1 MGGTSDQWTI
11 GRLLDWT
18 RQHLAEKDVD
28 QPRLCA
34 ELLLAHALGCKKID
48 LYTRFEHV
56 PDQQQRAALRDLV
69 RQAAK
74 RVPIAYLTGKK
85 EFFSLDFEVTPAV
98 LIPRP
103 ETELLVEEVISYC
116 RPGNRQSWNILELG
130 TGSGCIAVAAARYVT
145 NARLV
150 ASDIS
155 AEALAVAGRNVE
167 RHGVA
172 DRVKLI
178 EADGLTLPAEV
189 IPDGGFDMIVSN
201 PPYVSTEQ
209 VELLE
214 PEVARYEPR
223 VALVA
228 GAEGLVFYRLLA
240 GGGAKLL
247 WPGGAVF
254 VEVGCGQHEQVARIF
269 AESERFE
276 LVKVSTDLAGI
287 ERLMHF
293 RLTG

>member
-1 MGGTSDQWTI
+1 
-11 GRLLDWT
+11 LDWT

-69 RQAAK
+69 RQAAR

-167 RHGVA
+167 RHGLA

-178 EADGLTLPAEV
+178 EADGLELPAEV

-214 PEVARYEPR
+214 PGVGRYEPR

-240 GGGAKLL
+240 GSGAKLL
-247 WPGGAVF
+247 WPGGAVL

-276 LVKVSTDLAGI
+276 LVRVRADLAGI

>member
-1 MGGTSDQWTI
+1 MGGASDQWTI

-56 PDQQQRAALRDLV
+56 PDEQQRAALRDLV

-178 EADGLTLPAEV
+178 EADGLELPAEV

-247 WPGGAVF
+247 WPGGAVL

-276 LVKVSTDLAGI
+276 LVKVRTDLAGI

>member
-69 RQAAK
+69 RQAAR

-155 AEALAVAGRNVE
+155 GEALAVAGRNVE
-167 RHGVA
+167 RHGLA

-178 EADGLTLPAEV
+178 EADGLELPAEV

-214 PEVARYEPR
+214 PGVGRYEPR

-240 GGGAKLL
+240 GSGAKLL
-247 WPGGAVF
+247 WPGGAVL

-276 LVKVSTDLAGI
+276 LVRVRADLAGI

>member
-1 MGGTSDQWTI
+1 MGGASDQWTI

-48 LYTRFEHV
+48 LYARFEHV
-56 PDQQQRAALRDLV
+56 PDEQQRAAVRDLV

-130 TGSGCIAVAAARYVT
+130 TGSGCIAVAVARYVT

-172 DRVKLI
+172 DRVTLI
-178 EADGLTLPAEV
+178 EADGLELPAEV
-189 IPDGGFDMIVSN
+189 IPDGGFDMIVCN

-214 PEVARYEPR
+214 PEVGRYEPR

-247 WPGGAVF
+247 WPGGAVL

-276 LVKVSTDLAGI
+276 LVKVRTDLAGI

>member
-1 MGGTSDQWTI
+1 M
-11 GRLLDWT
+11 DWT

-48 LYTRFEHV
+48 LYARFEHV
-56 PDQQQRAALRDLV
+56 PDEQQRAALRDLV

-178 EADGLTLPAEV
+178 EADGLELPAEV

-247 WPGGAVF
+247 WPGGAVL

-276 LVKVSTDLAGI
+276 LVKVRTDLAGI

>member
-1 MGGTSDQWTI
+1 MGGASDQWTI

-56 PDQQQRAALRDLV
+56 PDEQQRAALRDLV

-178 EADGLTLPAEV
+178 EADGLQLPVEV

-269 AESERFE
+269 AESDRFE

>member
-1 MGGTSDQWTI
+1 MGGASDQWTI

-56 PDQQQRAALRDLV
+56 PDEQQRAALRDLV

-178 EADGLTLPAEV
+178 EADGLELPAEV

-247 WPGGAVF
+247 WPGGAVL

>member
-1 MGGTSDQWTI
+1 MGGASDQWTI

-56 PDQQQRAALRDLV
+56 PDEQQRAALRDLV

-178 EADGLTLPAEV
+178 EADGLQLPVEV

-269 AESERFE
+269 AESDRFE

-293 RLTG
+293 RLTR

>member
-1 MGGTSDQWTI
+1 MGGASDQWTI

-56 PDQQQRAALRDLV
+56 PDEQQRAALRDLV

-178 EADGLTLPAEV
+178 EADGLKLPAEV
-189 IPDGGFDMIVSN
+189 IPDGGFDMIVCN

-247 WPGGAVF
+247 WPGGAVL

-269 AESERFE
+269 SESERFE

>member
-1 MGGTSDQWTI
+1 MGGASDQWTI

-48 LYTRFEHV
+48 LYARFEHV
-56 PDQQQRAALRDLV
+56 PDEQQRAALRDLV

-145 NARLV
+145 NARIV

-155 AEALAVAGRNVE
+155 AEALAVAGRNAE

-178 EADGLTLPAEV
+178 EADGLELPAEV

-247 WPGGAVF
+247 WPGGAVL

-276 LVKVSTDLAGI
+276 LVKVRTDLAGI